1 MRIRNIFFP
10 GRRFPRVGTAVAQNC
25 RRNIRVT
32 VAFPVFPALP
42 CRRSA
47 GSEAWQGNE
56 LLLSTPSAFN
66 RKLQRLHTSRGGER
80 TIGQLEVV
88 ACATIGRQPPCV
100 HAQGEPPCCIEV
112 AVCWPRALH
121 SRETSEQERETERGG
136 GGERACESAYTVWRA
151 EERTRWWME
160 NARKGRRSR
169 EVNDKENHR
178 GGEAW
183 STMHEK
189 GERKKKKKRKK

>member
-1 MRIRNIFFP
+1 M
-10 GRRFPRVGTAVAQNC
+10 GTAVAQNC

-136 GGERACESAYTVWRA
+136 GGGEGVRERVHCVEGGR
-151 EERTRWWME
+151 E
-160 NARKGRRSR
+160 NTLVDGECAKRKEIAR
-169 EVNDKENHR
+169 
-178 GGEAW
+178 
-183 STMHEK
+183 
-189 GERKKKKKRKK
+189 GER